1 MAVGS
6 FVIEHQ
12 IGKGSFA
19 TVYKGHHK
27 VRPKAYF
34 FYQVLDHSS

>member
-6 FVIEHQ
+6 FLVESQ

-19 TVYKGHHK
+19 TVYAGRHK
-27 VRPKAYF
+27 VSPFRLY
-34 FYQVLDHSS
+34 YHWWH